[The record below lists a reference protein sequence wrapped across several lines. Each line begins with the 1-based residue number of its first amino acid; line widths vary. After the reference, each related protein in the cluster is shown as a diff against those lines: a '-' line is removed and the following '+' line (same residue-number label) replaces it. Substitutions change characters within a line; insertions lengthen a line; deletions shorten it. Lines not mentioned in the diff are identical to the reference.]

1 MMDDNIVLELKG
13 VSKNF
18 INNEGKPFK
27 VVNNVDI
34 QLAKGECIG
43 IVGESGC
50 GKSTLARIVAHLT
63 RLNEGRILFKGKDV
77 TRLQGEMLKTYYKSV
92 QMIFQDPLG
101 TFSPRMKIG
110 TYLMEP
116 FINFKIMD
124 KKPARNYAEEL
135 LAMVGLNSDYMN
147 RYPNELSGGQLQR
160 VVIARAMGLKPDII
174 ICDECTSAL
183 DVSIQQ
189 QILNLLLE
197 LKEKTNFSSLFI
209 THDLAVAESICDK
222 IYVMYLGEIV
232 EIIESQNIIRD
243 GKHPYTRMLLD
254 SVFSIKSF
262 EKEMRS
268 KGRNT
273 TGFEKIKGCIFSPR
287 CSEACKI
294 CYEKKPDIKV
304 VNNRSRVLCHI
315 C

>member
-1 MMDDNIVLELKG
+1 MMCDNIILELKD

-18 INNEGKPFK
+18 KDNQGKPFK
-27 VVNNVDI
+27 AVNNVNI

-50 GKSTLARIVAHLT
+50 GKSTLARIVSHLT
-63 RLNEGRILFKGKDV
+63 SLNEGSITFKGKDV
-77 TRLQGEMLKTYYKSV
+77 TRLQGELLKIYYKSV

-116 FINFKIMD
+116 FLNFKILD
-124 KKPARNYAEEL
+124 KSQARNYAEEL
-135 LAMVGLNSDYMN
+135 LEMVGLNRDYMN

-160 VVIARAMGLKPDII
+160 VVIARAIGLKPDII

-189 QILNLLLE
+189 QIINLLVG
-197 LKEKTNFSSLFI
+197 LKEKTNFSSIFI
-209 THDLAVAESICDK
+209 THDLALAENICDR

-232 EIIESQNIIRD
+232 EVIESQNIIRD
-243 GKHPYTRMLLD
+243 AKHPYTKLLLN
-254 SVFSIKSF
+254 SVFSVRKFENQMRPIETKS
-262 EKEMRS
+262 
-268 KGRNT
+268 N
-273 TGFEKIKGCIFSPR
+273 GFAKTKGCIFSPR
-287 CSEACKI
+287 CPETCEI
-294 CYEKKPDIKV
+294 CYEKVPEVKV
-304 VNNRSRVLCHI
+304 TSNGSRVLCHI